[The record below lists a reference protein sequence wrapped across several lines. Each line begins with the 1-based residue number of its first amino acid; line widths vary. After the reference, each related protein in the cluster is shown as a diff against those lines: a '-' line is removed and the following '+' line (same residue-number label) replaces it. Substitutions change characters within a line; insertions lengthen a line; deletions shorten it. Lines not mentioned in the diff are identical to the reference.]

1 MAATCAKT
9 GLRLASASAK
19 TLLTRSSSSSPSPSS
34 SSLSSATSKLRGLSS
49 AAPVS
54 SSSRFFTAR
63 RVGLS
68 RLPVELG
75 GALSMMPLHSVTASA
90 LFTSLLCLSS
100 HSWGCLSE
108 GFATP
113 L

>member
-1 MAATCAKT
+1 MAATCAKA
-9 GLRLASASAK
+9 GLRLTSASAK
-19 TLLTRSSSSSPSPSS
+19 TLLTRSPSSSSSPG
-34 SSLSSATSKLRGLSS
+34 LSSAASKLRGLSS
-49 AAPVS
+49 ATPASP
-54 SSSRFFTAR
+54 SSRLFTAH

>member
-1 MAATCAKT
+1 MAAACAKT
-9 GLRLASASAK
+9 GLRLTSVSAK
-19 TLLTRSSSSSPSPSS
+19 TLLSRASPSSSS

-49 AAPVS
+49 ATPVS
-54 SSSRFFTAR
+54 SSSRFSTAR
-63 RVGLS
+63 PVGLS

-75 GALSMMPLHSVTASA
+75 GALSMMPLHNVTASA

-100 HSWGCLSE
+100 HGWGCLSE